1 MRKGMFLRL
10 ALTNIKKNR
19 GTYIPYMLSCMG
31 CIAVLYIMMFIV
43 TSPDTVNMRG
53 GRDVA
58 AIVSMGVFVL
68 GVFSVIFLLFC
79 NSFLMKR
86 RQKELGLYNVLG
98 MEKRHISHL
107 MLVETVFTGIASLA
121 GGLAAG
127 ILGSKLALL
136 LLLKILHIPAKFG
149 FYISWK
155 GIKVCAVSYGVILV
169 LTLFNNL
176 RRVHFSRPVEL
187 LSGGNAGERE
197 PKSKL
202 FMAIAGFGCLGTGY
216 YLAVTTE
223 SIIDALGVF
232 FIAVLLVMAGTYL
245 VFTSGSIVILKL
257 LRRRKK
263 FYYKLQNFTSVSG
276 MLYRMKQNAVG
287 LASICILSTG
297 VLLMLSTTVS
307 LNMGIEDTIR
317 SQYPCDVN
325 VDFHGHSPEEAYMAQ
340 EFIRTELEEKN
351 IPVESV
357 ESQIYLS
364 LIGVMEG
371 NRLNM
376 DSQAG
381 QSQTQNITT
390 LVIIPDSFSEEVTG
404 EKQDVPEGSL
414 LAYGTEENSII
425 LENQEF
431 KISGRLKKR
440 PEISGQLSMDF
451 VKTLYFV
458 ADEKTFEKIN
468 QLQNEAQGGGYSITS
483 GVGIQ
488 VQGDDAAAIE
498 CRQML
503 NDSIQRFKEQGYFAQ
518 EQDYVFNRCFAE
530 EKENFYG
537 LNGGLLF
544 VGILLGGVF
553 LMGTALIIYYK
564 QISEGYEDK
573 ARFENRLLLLV
584 GLSNTRLFLICTAVT
599 VIIFAAVY
607 GVIFAVTARSYYR
620 ILEKAE

>member
-58 AIVSMGVFVL
+58 AIVSM
-68 GVFSVIFLLFC
+68 
-79 NSFLMKR
+79 
-86 RQKELGLYNVLG
+86 
-98 MEKRHISHL
+98 
-107 MLVETVFTGIASLA
+107 
-121 GGLAAG
+121 
-127 ILGSKLALL
+127 
-136 LLLKILHIPAKFG
+136 
-149 FYISWK
+149 
-155 GIKVCAVSYGVILV
+155 
-169 LTLFNNL
+169 
-176 RRVHFSRPVEL
+176 
-187 LSGGNAGERE
+187 
-197 PKSKL
+197 
-202 FMAIAGFGCLGTGY
+202 
-216 YLAVTTE
+216 
-223 SIIDALGVF
+223 GVF

-376 DSQAG
+376 DPQAG
-381 QSQTQNITT
+381 QSQTQNIAT
-390 LVIIPDSFSEEVTG
+390 LVIIPDSFSEQVTG

-468 QLQNEAQGGGYSITS
+468 QLQNEAKGGGYSITS
-483 GVGIQ
+483 SIGVQ
-488 VQGDDAAAIE
+488 VPGDDAAAIK

-503 NDSIQRFKEQGYFAQ
+503 NDSIQKFKEQGYFAQ
-518 EQDYVFNRCFAE
+518 EQDYVSSRSYAE
-530 EKENFYG
+530 EGENFYG

-573 ARFENRLLLLV
+573 ARFEIMRKVGMSRREVKASIHRQILMVFFLPLITACVHIGMAFPLMKRLLLLV
-584 GLSNTRLFLICTAVT
+584 GMSNTRLFLICTAVT

-607 GVIFAVTARSYYR
+607 GVIYAVTARSYYR

>member
-58 AIVSMGVFVL
+58 AIVSMGVFIL

-136 LLLKILHIPAKFG
+136 LLLKILRIPAKFG

-376 DSQAG
+376 DPEAG
-381 QSQTQNITT
+381 RSQTQNLVTV
-390 LVIIPDSFSEEVTG
+390 VIIPDSFSEQVTG

-468 QLQNEAQGGGYSITS
+468 QLQNEAKGGGYSITS
-483 GVGIQ
+483 SIGVQ
-488 VQGDDAAAIE
+488 VPGDDAAAIK

-503 NDSIQRFKEQGYFAQ
+503 NDSIQKFKEQGYFAQ
-518 EQDYVFNRCFAE
+518 
-530 EKENFYG
+530 
-537 LNGGLLF
+537 
-544 VGILLGGVF
+544 
-553 LMGTALIIYYK
+553 
-564 QISEGYEDK
+564 
-573 ARFENRLLLLV
+573 
-584 GLSNTRLFLICTAVT
+584 
-599 VIIFAAVY
+599 
-607 GVIFAVTARSYYR
+607 
-620 ILEKAE
+620 